1 MEFDLILEAD
11 VTGAQV
17 RELAVLA
24 ERYGFRGLWT
34 QNYSSSRDAFI
45 CLVPAAMTTSRIL
58 LGPVVVSPYEMHP
71 IKIANSLMTLNEVS
85 DGRAM
90 IVIGAGGEWPGILG
104 IGHGKRITGC
114 REAIEIV
121 RGAITGGVL
130 NYDGEVYKARNYRSF
145 WAKGQRPP
153 LVYAGST
160 GEKMLAMATRV
171 ADGTMLSDIALPM
184 LAKPMRLIREGLAA
198 AGRTP
203 DSFRISNFV
212 AWHVKEDREASFR
225 ESRRELLIRGWLER
239 EWLEAFL
246 SAEETE
252 FVLANRS
259 AFRKAYH
266 ARDGVVNGIPADVV
280 QRLVDGL
287 SCAGDLSDLDRH
299 VERLRE
305 FRAGGLSEIALR
317 LHDNPADSIR
327 MLGEKVLP
335 RLR

>member
-11 VTGAQV
+11 VTGNQV
-17 RELAVLA
+17 RELAELA
-24 ERYGFRGLWT
+24 EGYGFRGLWT
-34 QNYSSSRDAFI
+34 QNYSSSRDAFM
-45 CLVPAAMTTSRIL
+45 CLVPAAMATKRIL

-71 IKIANSLMTLNEVS
+71 IKIANSLMTLNEMS
-85 DGRAM
+85 NGRAM
-90 IVIGAGGEWPGILG
+90 IVIGAGGEWPGIMG

-114 REAIEIV
+114 GEAIRIVREAT
-121 RGAITGGVL
+121 AGGVQTF
-130 NYDGEVYKARNYRSF
+130 DGQVYKARNYRSV
-145 WAKGQRPP
+145 WAKGQRRP

-160 GEKMLAMATRV
+160 GEKMLAMATRE

-198 AGRTP
+198 NNRSPAE
-203 DSFRISNFV
+203 FRVSNFV
-212 AWHVKEDREASFR
+212 AWHVKQDREASFR

-246 SAEETE
+246 SPEETE
-252 FVLANRS
+252 FVLANRG

-266 ARDGVVNGIPADVV
+266 ARDGVVNGIPPDVV

-299 VERLRE
+299 IERLRQ
-305 FRAGGLSEIALR
+305 FRAGGLTEIALR
-317 LHDNPADSIR
+317 LHDDPADSIR

-335 RLR
+335 QLR

>member
-24 ERYGFRGLWT
+24 EHYGFRGLWT

-45 CLVPAAMTTSRIL
+45 CLVPAAMATSRIR

-90 IVIGAGGEWPGILG
+90 IVIGAGGEWPGIMG

-121 RGAITGGVL
+121 RGAIAGGVL
-130 NYDGEVYKARNYRSF
+130 NFDGEVYKARNYRSL

-184 LAKPMRLIREGLAA
+184 LAKPMQLIRAGLAA
-198 AGRTP
+198 AGRAP

-212 AWHVKEDREASFR
+212 AWHVKADREASLR

-252 FVLANRS
+252 FVLANRG

-287 SCAGDLSDLDRH
+287 SCAGDLADLDRH
-299 VERLRE
+299 VERLRQ

-317 LHDNPADSIR
+317 LHDDPADSIR